1 MKSARTTLAYAAAIA
16 LVAFGLLALLNPLVA
31 VRLVG
36 LEVVEPRG
44 LSEVRASYGAFLLA
58 LGGAMIWAIPTRPRS
73 APWLRFG
80 GLLFLAATLG
90 RGASVL
96 LDGVWTPL
104 NLVITV
110 LSAIVSVAFLLASFQ
125 TPGARG
131 SADPDAPAAD
141 AAARP
146 KRRRM
151 FGRRNRS
158 SERAGGTPDGAPDD
172 ADPESLPDD
181 ASDPLRALRS

>member
-1 MKSARTTLAYAAAIA
+1 MKSVRTTLAYAAAIA

-44 LSEVRASYGAFLLA
+44 LSEIRSSYGALLLA
-58 LGGAMIWAIPTRPRS
+58 LGGAMLWAIPTRPRS

-80 GLLFLAATLG
+80 GLLFLAATIG

-104 NLVITV
+104 NL
-110 LSAIVSVAFLLASFQ
+110 IVTLLAGVVAVAFLLASFQ
-125 TPGARG
+125 SRPGRAAPTDD
-131 SADPDAPAAD
+131 SAPPAVRPSERPRRRILLGRRRRDDAD
-141 AAARP
+141 AADE
-146 KRRRM
+146 
-151 FGRRNRS
+151 G
-158 SERAGGTPDGAPDD
+158 DGDD
-172 ADPESLPDD
+172 DLPAED

>member
-1 MKSARTTLAYAAAIA
+1 MKSVRTTLAYAAAIA

-44 LSEVRASYGAFLLA
+44 LSEIRSSYGALLLA
-58 LGGAMIWAIPTRPRS
+58 LGGAMLWAIPTRPRS

-104 NLVITV
+104 NLVVTV
-110 LSAIVSVAFLLASFQ
+110 LAGVVAVAFLLASFQ
-125 TPGARG
+125 VRPRRDPGSQEA
-131 SADPDAPAAD
+131 AMTAPSEG
-141 AAARP
+141 P
-146 KRRRM
+146 RRRGLL
-151 FGRRNRS
+151 GRRR
-158 SERAGGTPDGAPDD
+158 RADSDVDDGASDED
-172 ADPESLPDD
+172 EVASED

>member
-1 MKSARTTLAYAAAIA
+1 MKSVRTTLAYAAAIA

-44 LSEVRASYGAFLLA
+44 LSEIRASYGAFLLA
-58 LGGAMIWAIPTRPRS
+58 FGGAMIWAIPTRPRS

-80 GLLFLAATLG
+80 GVLFLAWTAG

-104 NLVITV
+104 NLLVTV
-110 LSAIVSVAFLLASFQ
+110 LGAVLAVALLLASFQ
-125 TPGARG
+125 SRPSRSGASD
-131 SADPDAPAAD
+131 SAKTPAAMP
-141 AAARP
+141 AETS
-146 KRRRM
+146 RRRGPL
-151 FGRRNRS
+151 GRRRKNADGD
-158 SERAGGTPDGAPDD
+158 RADANAEGTDENDGEP
-172 ADPESLPDD
+172 
-181 ASDPLRALRS
+181 DPLRALRS

>member
-1 MKSARTTLAYAAAIA
+1 MKSVRTTLAYAAAIA

-44 LSEVRASYGAFLLA
+44 LSEIRSSYGALLLA
-58 LGGAMIWAIPTRPRS
+58 LGGAMLWAIPTRPRS
-73 APWLRFG
+73 APWLRFA

-104 NLVITV
+104 NLVVTV
-110 LSAIVSVAFLLASFQ
+110 LAGVVAVAFLLASFQ
-125 TPGARG
+125 ARPGRAPDRG
-131 SADPDAPAAD
+131 DGAVAPPVERPRRRGLLGRRRGAD
-141 AAARP
+141 AVAREDAGADDEAA
-146 KRRRM
+146 
-151 FGRRNRS
+151 
-158 SERAGGTPDGAPDD
+158 
-172 ADPESLPDD
+172 PED

>member
-1 MKSARTTLAYAAAIA
+1 MKSVRTTLAYAAAIA

-44 LSEVRASYGAFLLA
+44 LSEIRSSYGALLLA
-58 LGGAMIWAIPTRPRS
+58 LGGAMLWAIPTRPRS

-104 NLVITV
+104 NLVVTV
-110 LSAIVSVAFLLASFQ
+110 LAGVVAVAFLLASFQ
-125 TPGARG
+125 ARPGRAAEGTESSVAPPVERPRRRG
-131 SADPDAPAAD
+131 LLGRRRRAD
-141 AAARP
+141 ADDADA
-146 KRRRM
+146 
-151 FGRRNRS
+151 
-158 SERAGGTPDGAPDD
+158 APDD
-172 ADPESLPDD
+172 AEATPED

>member
-1 MKSARTTLAYAAAIA
+1 MKSVRTTLAYAAAIA

-44 LSEVRASYGAFLLA
+44 LSEIRSSYGALLLA
-58 LGGAMIWAIPTRPRS
+58 LGGAMLWAIPTRPRS

-104 NLVITV
+104 NLVVTV
-110 LSAIVSVAFLLASFQ
+110 LAGVVAVAFLLASFQ
-125 TPGARG
+125 ARPGRTSDRDDVAVAPPAERPRRRG
-131 SADPDAPAAD
+131 LLGRRTKAD
-141 AAARP
+141 AVAGQDAEADDEAA
-146 KRRRM
+146 
-151 FGRRNRS
+151 
-158 SERAGGTPDGAPDD
+158 
-172 ADPESLPDD
+172 PED